1 MDEVGKTG
9 TRSSI
14 RQEDV
19 GDAGSSSNDMGVS
32 FHCELKFS
40 SYFEP
45 TSFEEDATRES

>member
-1 MDEVGKTG
+1 MDEVGNMG
-9 TRSSI
+9 TRISI

-19 GDAGSSSNDMGVS
+19 GDVDSSSNDMGVS

-40 SYFEP
+40 SYFGP